1 MIKVSTLDNRKIAI
15 NADHIERVENV
26 PETII
31 TLTNGKKL
39 MVRETM
45 EEIIEAV
52 IAYRIKCSGRWQQKQ

>member
-1 MIKVSTLDNRKIAI
+1 MIKVSTLDRRIITI

-26 PETII
+26 PETMI
-31 TLTNGKKL
+31 TLTNGRKV

-52 IAYRIKCSGRWQQKQ
+52 IAYRIKCSGRWQQ

>member
-1 MIKVSTLDNRKIAI
+1 MIKVSALDRRIITI

-26 PETII
+26 PETMI
-31 TLTNGKKL
+31 TLTNGRKV

-52 IAYRIKCSGRWQQKQ
+52 IAYRIKCSGRWQQ